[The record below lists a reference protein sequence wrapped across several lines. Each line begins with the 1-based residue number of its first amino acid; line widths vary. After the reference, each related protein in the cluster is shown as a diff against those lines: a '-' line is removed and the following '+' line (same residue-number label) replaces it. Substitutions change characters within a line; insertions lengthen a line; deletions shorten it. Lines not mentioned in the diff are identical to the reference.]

1 MEKAK
6 VYLFTSPTCPHCP
19 PAKRFMQNFKSTRDD
34 CDFIELSTIT
44 EEGQKKAEH
53 FDVMSVPTFIIK
65 GPGYNGNIGLRGV
78 QSNDSMNKYIDIAL
92 GKRSIEEPKKEK
104 KPLELNIG
112 KIKIKF

>member
-19 PAKRFMQNFKSTRDD
+19 PAKKFMQNFKSTRDD
-34 CDFIELSTIT
+34 CDFIELSTMDH
-44 EEGQKKAEH
+44 EGQRKAEQ
-53 FDVMSVPTFIIK
+53 FDVMSVPTFIVK

-92 GKRSIEEPKKEK
+92 GKRSLDEQKKEK
-104 KPLELNIG
+104 KPLEFKIG
-112 KIKIKF
+112 RLKIKF